1 MDFSTLV
8 AAVTAAELAETLDT
22 QGPFTVFAP
31 RNAAFAKLPAGTV
44 DNLLLPANR
53 AQLVAILQL
62 HVVSGRLLAA
72 DVLGRQSLTTIS
84 NANIA
89 VTNTNGQ
96 PRVGGAAIIATDI
109 RAGNGVIHVLDDV
122 ILPTN

>member
-1 MDFSTLV
+1 
-8 AAVTAAELAETLDT
+8 
-22 QGPFTVFAP
+22 VFAP